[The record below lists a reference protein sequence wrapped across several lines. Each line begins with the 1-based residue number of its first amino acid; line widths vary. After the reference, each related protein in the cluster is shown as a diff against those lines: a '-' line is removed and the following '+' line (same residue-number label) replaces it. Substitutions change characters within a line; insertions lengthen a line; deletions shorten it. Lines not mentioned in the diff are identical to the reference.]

1 MQGFGTPP
9 FGLSLSKPFLRQA
22 QDDRQRKRRRGGP
35 FDKLRA
41 NGGAGGAA
49 LRTALLLSIAGC
61 GGGGSNPLSNPPSVE
76 NPAAIGGQK
85 LSFVYFQKC
94 INPILLASLQI
105 NQGGVVSTNTCAS
118 SGCHDNSTGTGGAL
132 RIVQSAQAVDLSNP
146 ANTLEAVR
154 ATDMYKNFY
163 SSQGSAVIGTP
174 LQSRLLTK
182 PLTLNVLHGGGVV
195 FADPSDV
202 NARLIAYWI
211 SRPMPQGQDEF
222 SSAADSMFT
231 PANPGTGACNSQ

>member
-1 MQGFGTPP
+1 MNPRNFPRHPFGTQVA
-9 FGLSLSKPFLRQA
+9 L
-22 QDDRQRKRRRGGP
+22 
-35 FDKLRA
+35 
-41 NGGAGGAA
+41 GA
-49 LRTALLLSIAGC
+49 ALLLSIAGC

-76 NPAAIGGQK
+76 NPAAIGGRK

-132 RIVQSAQAVDLSNP
+132 RVVQSAQPVDLANP
-146 ANTLEAVR
+146 ANTPDAVR
-154 ATDMYKNFY
+154 ASDMYKNFY

-195 FADPSDV
+195 FADQSDA
-202 NARLIAYWI
+202 NARRIAYWI

-231 PANPGTGACNSQ
+231 PADPATGACNSL